1 MSCIESKNTNEEFIS
16 GVVNMPVKK
25 KPALRKTSVPILEV
39 FTNPHPGRQYTIEI
53 IQPEFTSVCPQTGQP
68 DFGTVTLTYIP
79 DKACLELKSLKHYL
93 QQYRNQ
99 GIFYEDITNRIL
111 DDLVAACQP
120 MHMQVHSCWSAR
132 GGIRTNVTAEY
143 TQPVRA
149 KK

>member
-1 MSCIESKNTNEEFIS
+1 MAAR
-16 GVVNMPVKK
+16 
-25 KPALRKTSVPILEV
+25 KPALRKTAVPVLEV

-53 IQPEFTSVCPQTGQP
+53 VQPEFTSVCPQTGQP
-68 DFGTVTLTYIP
+68 DFGTVAITYTP
-79 DKACLELKSLKHYL
+79 AKACLELKSLKYYL

-111 DDLVAACQP
+111 DDLVEACRPQ
-120 MHMQVHSCWSAR
+120 HMQVQSCWSAR

-143 TQPVRA
+143 TQPDSV

>member
-1 MSCIESKNTNEEFIS
+1 
-16 GVVNMPVKK
+16 MPAKK
-25 KPALRKTSVPILEV
+25 KPALRKTGVPILEV
-39 FTNPHPGRQYTIEI
+39 FTNPHSGRQYTIEI

-111 DDLVAACQP
+111 DDLVAACRPVQ
-120 MHMQVHSCWSAR
+120 MRVLSCWSAR
-132 GGIRTNVTAEY
+132 GGIKTNVTAEY
-143 TQPVRA
+143 TKPVRT